1 MDVVVHIPE
10 DLARRL
16 ESVGD
21 LPRRVLETIAV
32 EEYRLGRLSQADLRH
47 VLGLGTR
54 QALDALLKA
63 HEVYLPYTTDDLEQ
77 DRNDLRRLG
86 F

>member
-1 MDVVVHIPE
+1 MLRRGAHFDWLGVVSCNVPMDVVVHIPE

-32 EEYRLGRLSQADLRH
+32 EEFRLGRLSQADNREST
-47 VLGLGTR
+47 GGAFR
-54 QALDALLKA
+54 
-63 HEVYLPYTTDDLEQ
+63 
-77 DRNDLRRLG
+77 
-86 F
+86 